1 MIVALTS
8 LIAAAFLAATP
19 LPMQSEAVFVALQGA
34 GALPIPT
41 MVVVAGL
48 ANTAGSVV
56 TWALGRG
63 LRRLEGRFAPPADK
77 LARAEEALARGGD
90 ARQRPL
96 DLVQGVGHGV
106 RRGDRRH
113 GIPRLQARGEVG
125 ERDGV
130 VVHGGARHCA
140 VQGRGRG

>member
-34 GALPIPT
+34 GALPVPT

-77 LARAEEALARGGD
+77 LARAEAVYARWGRWSLLASWAPLGDLICLAAGMMRVPLWQFVVIVGVAKTARYAALA
-90 ARQRPL
+90 AATA
-96 DLVQGVGHGV
+96 GVLSLGWT
-106 RRGDRRH
+106 
-113 GIPRLQARGEVG
+113 
-125 ERDGV
+125 
-130 VVHGGARHCA
+130 
-140 VQGRGRG
+140 